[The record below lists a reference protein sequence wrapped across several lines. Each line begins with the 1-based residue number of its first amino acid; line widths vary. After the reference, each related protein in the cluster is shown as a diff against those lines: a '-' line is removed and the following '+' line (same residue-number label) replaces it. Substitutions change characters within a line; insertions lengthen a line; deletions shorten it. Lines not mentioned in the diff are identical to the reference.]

1 MALVTNWVTRLSR
14 RLRVYEAT
22 LIASYRTED
31 PAFELLIQSQGR
43 MFRCTLDLREV
54 TTLYGS
60 IQNYLAKARNP
71 Q

>member
-1 MALVTNWVTRLSR
+1 
-14 RLRVYEAT
+14 LRVYEAT

-43 MFRCTLDLREV
+43 IVRCKLDWREV

-71 Q
+71 S

>member
-1 MALVTNWVTRLSR
+1 MALVTNWVKPLSR
-14 RLRVYEAT
+14 KLRVYEAT

-43 MFRCTLDLREV
+43 MLRCTLDLREV
-54 TTLYGS
+54 ISLYGS

>member
-1 MALVTNWVTRLSR
+1 MALVTHWVKRLSR
-14 RLRVYEAT
+14 KLRVYEAT

-43 MFRCTLDLREV
+43 ILRCKLDLREV

-60 IQNYLAKARNP
+60 IQHYLAKARNSS
-71 Q
+71 